1 MPIFLKGL
9 GDKQRID
16 IIYRLTNTIH
26 FFTTVILFLAPNQL
40 PQNITVIS
48 QNSTVLRVCF
58 YPPPSVNQNGPLT
71 LFNISY
77 SGHPLDTLTQR
88 MSVSVYPEV
97 YPLTNMLCCNL
108 TNLQEYN
115 NYTLRV
121 KAVNTNGDGPES
133 DGVVGQTD
141 EAG

>member
-1 MPIFLKGL
+1 MLIPF
-9 GDKQRID
+9 
-16 IIYRLTNTIH
+16 
-26 FFTTVILFLAPNQL
+26 FLAPNQP
-40 PQNITVIS
+40 PQNLTVVS
-48 QNSTVLRVCF
+48 QNSTVIQVCF
-58 YPPPSVNQNGPLT
+58 YPPPSDNQNGPLT

-115 NYTLRV
+115 NYTIRV

-133 DGVVGQTD
+133 VEVVGQTD
-141 EAG
+141 EAGEYE